1 MDHRAPLRAALD
13 AVPSDDDLL
22 GAYLSDHL
30 AGSVAAI
37 DLIEK
42 LRHNNQG
49 TPLATFMAELK
60 PGIEHDQDVLKRL
73 IEQVGEPKN
82 PVKQAGGWV
91 LEKLTRVRFDERVT
105 RSADLS
111 RLLELEMLAVG
122 IEGKLCLWRALRSL
136 AGSRPELADLDLE
149 RLISDAERQRRGV
162 EGHRVEAAV
171 QAFS

>member
-1 MDHRAPLRAALD
+1 VA
-13 AVPSDDDLL
+13 SDEDLM

-37 DLIEK
+37 DLIQK
-42 LRHNNQG
+42 LRDQNEG
-49 TPLATFMAELK
+49 TPLAAFMAELK
-60 PGIEHDQDVLKRL
+60 PQIESDQEVLKQL
-73 IEQVGEPKN
+73 IERIGEPKN

-91 LEKLTRVRFDERVT
+91 LEKLTRIRFDEKVT
-105 RSADLS
+105 RSVDLS

-122 IEGKLCLWRALRSL
+122 IEGKLCLWRALRPL
-136 AGSRPELADLDLE
+136 ADARPDLADLDLE
-149 RLISDAERQRRGV
+149 ELISHAEQQRRGV

>member
-1 MDHRAPLRAALD
+1 MA
-13 AVPSDDDLL
+13 SDEDLL

-42 LRHNNQG
+42 LRDQDEG
-49 TPLATFMAELK
+49 TPLAAFMSGLK
-60 PGIEHDQDVLKRL
+60 PEIEADQAVLKQL
-73 IEQVGEPKN
+73 IDRIGEPKN

-91 LEKLTRVRFDERVT
+91 MEKLTRVRFDERVT

-122 IEGKLCLWRALRSL
+122 IEGKLCLWRALRAL
-136 AGSRPELADLDLE
+136 AGSRPELAALDLDS
-149 RLISDAERQRRGV
+149 LIGQAEQQRDSV
-162 EGHRVEAAV
+162 EEHRVQAAV
-171 QAFS
+171 RAFRERGEAS

>member
-1 MDHRAPLRAALD
+1 MA
-13 AVPSDDDLL
+13 SDDDLL

-42 LRHNNQG
+42 LRDQNEG
-49 TPLATFMAELK
+49 TPLAAFMTGLK
-60 PGIEHDQDVLKRL
+60 PEIEADQTVVKGLLER
-73 IEQVGEPKN
+73 IGEPKN

-91 LEKLTRVRFDERVT
+91 LEKLTRVRFDERIT

-122 IEGKLCLWRALRSL
+122 IEGKLCLWRSLRGLGASQ
-136 AGSRPELADLDLE
+136 PEVADLDLDS
-149 RLISDAERQRRGV
+149 LIGQAEKQRGDV
-162 EGHRVEAAV
+162 EIHRVEAAV

>member
-1 MDHRAPLRAALD
+1 MA
-13 AVPSDDDLL
+13 SDEDLL

-42 LRHNNQG
+42 LRDQDEG
-49 TPLATFMAELK
+49 TPLAAFMSGLK
-60 PGIEHDQDVLKRL
+60 PEIEADQAVLKQL
-73 IEQVGEPKN
+73 IDRIGEPKN

-91 LEKLTRVRFDERVT
+91 MEKLIRVRFDERVT

-122 IEGKLCLWRALRSL
+122 IEGKLCLWRALRAL
-136 AGSRPELADLDLE
+136 AGSRPELAALDLDS
-149 RLISDAERQRRGV
+149 LIGQAEQQRSGV
-162 EGHRVEAAV
+162 EEHRVQAAV
-171 QAFS
+171 RAFRERGEAS